1 MLSALPVRGTATNE
15 GMSYSIKK
23 TRRWLRL
30 YYLAIPFACTVVW
43 LLPPFRGL
51 ITDLS
56 RWYLLPLWVL
66 GGHLA
71 CAISCLITTRS
82 PRYAGLFL
90 RSSLYVYWQEASLVH
105 LQAALLVSL
114 AEEMVFR
121 YAMLGWLTQTMGPA
135 GGLLMVSGLFAALHL
150 RPDTG
155 NKSLA
160 SLVDYS
166 LLGLLL
172 GGLTMWLG
180 SLVPAVVIHAM
191 RNYILRC
198 LLITKEE
205 YAERNAEQMAAK
217 KGEGVEEKGPGKG
230 KGRGRGRG

>member
-1 MLSALPVRGTATNE
+1 
-15 GMSYSIKK
+15 MSYSIKK
-23 TRRWLRL
+23 TRRWIRL

-43 LLPPFRGL
+43 LLPQYRGL
-51 ITDLS
+51 VTDLS

-66 GGHLA
+66 AGHLA
-71 CAISCLITTRS
+71 CALSCLVTTRS

-105 LQAALLVSL
+105 LQAALLVAL

-121 YAMLGWLTQTMGPA
+121 YAMLGWLVQTMEPA
-135 GGLLMVSGLFAALHL
+135 GGLAMVSGLFAALHL

-155 NKSLA
+155 IKSIA
-160 SLVDYS
+160 SLVDYF

-172 GGLTMWLG
+172 GGLTLATG
-180 SLVPAVVIHAM
+180 SLLPALVIHAM

-198 LLITKEE
+198 LLITTEE
-205 YAERNAEQMAAK
+205 YAERNAEQVVEK
-217 KGEGVEEKGPGKG
+217 KEKLKGQSNRGTDRPPGEEM
-230 KGRGRGRG
+230 RS